1 MQNIQDVF
9 NRVRSTKKERKNI
22 QQQYKDALSVSKEY
36 KETMEKLRGYKLR
49 KLQIE
54 NETKA
59 ELGQTQ
65 EKIEAL
71 KKDLELDKELLAD
84 LAISTLMKGE
94 TVKVEDED
102 RNQYEPIFSVKF
114 KKVNQAEPEN
124 RQ

>member
-84 LAISTLMKGE
+84 LAISTLMKWE